1 MTMSTLTPFANES
14 DVLAIGNLT
23 IENRID
29 RVSWGDVDITRDKKG
44 LSLAKELQSLIDRV
58 VKALEAE
65 ALPATL
71 PEPEVT
77 TVKNPF

>member
-1 MTMSTLTPFANES
+1 MSTLTPFANES

-23 IENRID
+23 IENRVD
-29 RVSWGDVDITRDKKG
+29 RISWHGDVDITRDKKG
-44 LSLAKELQSLIDRV
+44 LALAKELQSLIDGV

-77 TVKNPF
+77 MVKNPF